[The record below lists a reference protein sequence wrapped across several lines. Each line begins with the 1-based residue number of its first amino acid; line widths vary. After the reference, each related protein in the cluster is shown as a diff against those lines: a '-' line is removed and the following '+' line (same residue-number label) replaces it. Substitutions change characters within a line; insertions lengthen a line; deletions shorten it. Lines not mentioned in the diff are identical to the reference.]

1 MTKTIRIAHLMLTSV
16 VAGASVIVGVVTGLR
31 WAGAAVGVLV
41 GSRAVRSAMLL
52 KEPATESEAPRRIAT
67 IISRAHG
74 IGYLI
79 AALLFIG
86 SALQMETA
94 WAAALAVGSFTA
106 GALNLWLARRAR
118 ASAS

>member
-1 MTKTIRIAHLMLTSV
+1 MLMII
-16 VAGASVIVGVVTGLR
+16 VAGASVIVGVATGLR
-31 WAGAAVGVLV
+31 WAGAAVGVLL

-52 KEPATESEAPRRIAT
+52 KEPATESEAARRIAT

-79 AALLFIG
+79 ASLLFIG
-86 SALQMETA
+86 SALQMETR
-94 WAAALAVGSFTA
+94 WAAALAAGSFIV
-106 GALNLWLARRAR
+106 GGLNLWLARRVR

>member
-1 MTKTIRIAHLMLTSV
+1 MTKTIRIVHLMLMTV
-16 VAGASVIVGVVTGLR
+16 VAGASVIVGVATGLR
-31 WAGAAVGVLV
+31 CVGAAIGVLL

-52 KEPATESEAPRRIAT
+52 KEPPESEAARRIAT

-94 WAAALAVGSFTA
+94 WAAALAAGSFMA
-106 GALNLWLARRAR
+106 GALNLWLAFRVR